1 MDRRSARAAL
11 IRAQAKTATTRRI
24 KPPTITAPVTGKSRR
39 ERPRFLFKLR
49 RAPPGWQWAP
59 FRFLNPEN
67 VVYGSD
73 YNSRMH
79 VTTGPLIAGLVVG
92 LVVGMTGS
100 GGGALLTPAL
110 ILFLHVKAKTAVASD
125 LVATLFMRPTAA
137 SVHLRRKTVHWP
149 IVSWLVIGSVPSA
162 FVSGWVAHAAISTS
176 QNKTLLEPLVGLAL
190 LLSGAA
196 AVARRVA
203 RLKANEALAG
213 GGDGATGARVIGS
226 AEMTDSRKIACVL
239 IGLVGGAVVGFTS
252 VGSGTLMLVALGF
265 TFPLLAPAD
274 LVGTDLVQAVPL
286 VAAAALG
293 HLLGG
298 DLKLALTTSIVIGGI
313 PGAFVGALVSRSIP
327 QVPLGL
333 IVAGVI
339 FGSGLALVGWGRWD
353 IVVPLA
359 LLFLGALWLWR
370 RRRAVPV
377 EPVRAAG

>member
-1 MDRRSARAAL
+1 
-11 IRAQAKTATTRRI
+11 
-24 KPPTITAPVTGKSRR
+24 
-39 ERPRFLFKLR
+39 
-49 RAPPGWQWAP
+49 
-59 FRFLNPEN
+59 
-67 VVYGSD
+67 
-73 YNSRMH
+73 MH
-79 VTTGPLIAGLVVG
+79 VSTGPLIAGLVVG

-137 SVHLRRKTVHWP
+137 TVHLRRKTVHWE
-149 IVSWLVIGSVPSA
+149 IVQWLVVGSVPAA
-162 FVSGWVAHAAISTS
+162 FVSGWVAHYAITTS
-176 QNKTLLEPLVGLAL
+176 QNKTVLEPLVGVAL

-203 RLKANEALAG
+203 RAKAQAAEEAAG
-213 GGDGATGARVIGS
+213 DALSDRRVLGQ
-226 AEMTDSRKIACVL
+226 AEMTSARKVACLL
-239 IGLVGGAVVGFTS
+239 IGLIGGAVVGFTS

-265 TFPLLAPAD
+265 TFPLLAPSE

-286 VAAAALG
+286 VGAAALG

-298 DLKLALTTSIVIGGI
+298 DLKLALTTSIIVGGV
-313 PGAFVGALVSRSIP
+313 PGALVGALISRSIP

-353 IVVPLA
+353 IVVPVA
-359 LLFLGALWLWR
+359 ALFLGALWMWR
-370 RRRAVPV
+370 RRGALPV
-377 EPVRAAG
+377 EPVGAAR

>member
-1 MDRRSARAAL
+1 
-11 IRAQAKTATTRRI
+11 
-24 KPPTITAPVTGKSRR
+24 
-39 ERPRFLFKLR
+39 
-49 RAPPGWQWAP
+49 
-59 FRFLNPEN
+59 
-67 VVYGSD
+67 
-73 YNSRMH
+73 MH
-79 VTTGPLIAGLVVG
+79 VTAGPLIAGLVVG

-110 ILFLHVKAKTAVASD
+110 ILFLHVQAKTAVASD

-137 SVHLRRKTVHWP
+137 SVHLRRKTVHWQ
-149 IVSWLVIGSVPSA
+149 IVAWLVIGSAPAA
-162 FVSGWVAHAAISTS
+162 FVSGWVAHSAITTS

-203 RLKANEALAG
+203 RSKADASATAAG
-213 GGDGATGARVIGS
+213 HIPSEKRILGS
-226 AEMTDSRKIACVL
+226 AEMTSSRKVACLL
-239 IGLVGGAVVGFTS
+239 IGVIGGAVVGFTS

-265 TFPLLAPAD
+265 TFPLLAPSD

-293 HLLGG
+293 HLMGG
-298 DLKLALTTSIVIGGI
+298 DFKLALTTSIIVGGI
-313 PGAFVGALVSRSIP
+313 PGAFVGALISRSIP

-353 IVVPLA
+353 IVLPVTA
-359 LLFLGALWLWR
+359 LFLATLWMWR
-370 RRRAVPV
+370 RREGVPA
-377 EPVRAAG
+377 EPVTVPG